1 MTESS
6 IKGLNVE
13 FVLAFDLILEFSYF
27 VSYDSNIENQAK
39 AYLIIF
45 LALLCVFW
53 ILNLFLSELNFCC
66 VKNG

>member
-13 FVLAFDLILEFSYF
+13 FILTIDLILEYSYF

-45 LALLCVFW
+45 LGLLCVFW
-53 ILNLFLSELNFCC
+53 ILSLFLSELNFCC